1 MTLLQRGLEALEAAG
16 QQVAELDGRF
26 LLAALVFQLGG
37 LAFRALAWRN
47 VLRAAYPDR
56 PVPTA
61 SVTGSYLAGVALNAF
76 LPARGGEVAKLALIR
91 TRIEGST
98 VSTLAATLAV
108 VALMDAL
115 LGGLLFGALAASGVA
130 PVTVPSVGLAPI
142 AAVAG
147 VLVIVAVALKVRPQ
161 RARDLLAHLAQG
173 AAVLRTPGRY
183 LHSVLPLQLAAWTCR
198 IGVAFLVLSA
208 FGIQAGLATA
218 ALVVVFNGLSTAV
231 PVPGG
236 VGTQQVLAAY
246 ALRGVVPLAGA
257 VSFSVGMQVGITVVN
272 TLVGLTALMLM
283 LRTLGP
289 IAALRSGAALGRA
302 GRSG

>member
-1 MTLLQRGLEALEAAG
+1 MTLLQRGLEAVEAAG
-16 QQVAELDGRF
+16 QQAAELDGRY
-26 LLAALVFQLGG
+26 LLAALVFQLAN
-37 LAFRALAWRN
+37 LVFRALVWRN

-61 SVTGSYLAGVALNAF
+61 SVTGSFLAGVALNAF
-76 LPARGGEVAKLALIR
+76 LPARGGEVVKLALIR
-91 TRIEGST
+91 TRIDGST
-98 VSTLAATLAV
+98 ISTLAATLGV
-108 VALMDAL
+108 VALLDML
-115 LGGLLFGALAASGVA
+115 LGGLLFGALAASGVS
-130 PVTVPSVGLAPI
+130 PMTVPSVGVAPI

-147 VLVIVAVALKVRPQ
+147 VLVLAAVALKVRPQ
-161 RARDLLAHLAQG
+161 RVRDLLAHLAQG

-183 LHSVLPLQLAAWTCR
+183 LRSVLPLQLAAWTCR

-289 IAALRSGAALGRA
+289 IAAVRSSAALGRA
-302 GRSG
+302 ERAG

>member
-1 MTLLQRGLEALEAAG
+1 
-16 QQVAELDGRF
+16 VAELDGRF
-26 LLAALVFQLGG
+26 LLAALVFQLAN
-37 LAFRALAWRN
+37 LAFRALVWRN

-61 SVTGSYLAGVALNAF
+61 SVTGSFLAGVALNAF

-91 TRIEGST
+91 TRIHGST
-98 VSTLAATLAV
+98 VSTLAATLGV
-108 VALMDAL
+108 VALMDML
-115 LGGLLFGALAASGVA
+115 LGGLLFAALAASGVA
-130 PVTVPSVGLAPI
+130 PVTVPSVGVAPI

-147 VLVIVAVALKVRPQ
+147 VLVIAAVALKVRPQ
-161 RARDLLAHLAQG
+161 RVRDLLAHLAQG

-289 IAALRSGAALGRA
+289 IAVVRSGAALGRA
-302 GRSG
+302 ERSG

>member
-1 MTLLQRGLEALEAAG
+1 MTLLQRGLEAVEAAG
-16 QQVAELDGRF
+16 QQAAELDGRY
-26 LLAALVFQLGG
+26 LLAALVFQLAN
-37 LAFRALAWRN
+37 LVFRALVWRN

-61 SVTGSYLAGVALNAF
+61 SVTGSFLAGVALNAF
-76 LPARGGEVAKLALIR
+76 LPARGGEVVKLALIR
-91 TRIEGST
+91 TRIDGST
-98 VSTLAATLAV
+98 ISTLAATLGV
-108 VALMDAL
+108 VALLDML
-115 LGGLLFGALAASGVA
+115 LGGLLFAALAASGVS
-130 PVTVPSVGLAPI
+130 PMTVPSVGVAPI

-147 VLVIVAVALKVRPQ
+147 VLVLAAVALKVRPQ
-161 RARDLLAHLAQG
+161 RVRDLLAHLAQG

-183 LHSVLPLQLAAWTCR
+183 LRSVLPLQLAAWTCR

-289 IAALRSGAALGRA
+289 IAAVRSCAALGRA
-302 GRSG
+302 ERAG